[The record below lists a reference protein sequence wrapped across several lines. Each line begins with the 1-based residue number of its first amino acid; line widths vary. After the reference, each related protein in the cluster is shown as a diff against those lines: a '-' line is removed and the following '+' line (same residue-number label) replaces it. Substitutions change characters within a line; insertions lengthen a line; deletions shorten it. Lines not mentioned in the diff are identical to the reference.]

1 MIVQAE
7 LERVGRK
14 VDKRNAK
21 RSKEAEIE
29 YVRGLSSK
37 KKDED
42 GKTGS
47 LVTSFADITTK
58 VLESTNAWMF
68 PSHPKQKR
76 KVSLYE

>member
-42 GKTGS
+42 RKTGS
-47 LVTSFADITTK
+47 SVTSFADITTK

-68 PSHPKQKR
+68 PPHLKQKK
-76 KVSLYE
+76 KVR